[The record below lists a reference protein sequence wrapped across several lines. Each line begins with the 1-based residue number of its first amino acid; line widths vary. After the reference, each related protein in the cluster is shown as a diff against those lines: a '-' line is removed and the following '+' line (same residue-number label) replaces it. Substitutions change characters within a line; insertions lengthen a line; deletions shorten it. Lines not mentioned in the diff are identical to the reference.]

1 MATTTDTAA
10 TPTAEEE
17 LRNQAVER
25 IKRKRD
31 FVGHVVLYVVVNAGL
46 WVVWA
51 VNGGHTHDLWPAWV
65 SGIWLVILL
74 LDAYKVFKERPISD
88 QQIDEEIRRMA
99 RR

>member
-1 MATTTDTAA
+1 MSSTQTMETST
-10 TPTAEEE
+10 EEE
-17 LRNQAVER
+17 VELRSKALKQ